1 MSDELRSPCPLRSVA
16 LAVGQPDG
24 TPVEALPDV
33 RRADTASWQYG
44 RPDGV
49 TDSLQVI
56 AYSVEPPVG
65 NRAINLFAN
74 DDWRPADGDET
85 KKSGP

>member
-1 MSDELRSPCPLRSVA
+1 
-16 LAVGQPDG
+16 
-24 TPVEALPDV
+24 V

-49 TDSLQVI
+49 TNSLQVI
-56 AYSVEPPVG
+56 AYSVEPPEG

-74 DDWRPADGDET
+74 DDWRRAEGDET